1 MSAAVAASGW
11 TVAAGL
17 GALGAV
23 LGRARTSVIGG
34 YPLPGAL
41 PRPTS
46 SPFLSIPIK
55 FSIFPT
61 NPVGIEGFQCARSD
75 PGVRV
80 GDANPRPA
88 RPHSRLAGAGPGR
101 AGWSVLPATDGRSGA
116 RGGGRGR

>member
-61 NPVGIEGFQCARSD
+61 NPVGIGGFRHQHGASGPTLAARRSPGGGPQCR
-75 PGVRV
+75 
-80 GDANPRPA
+80 
-88 RPHSRLAGAGPGR
+88 AGPAPPPCGGDR
-101 AGWSVLPATDGRSGA
+101 AGPDEASFQQPPA
-116 RGGGRGR
+116 